1 MNSGN
6 TSCQYCCAIN
16 TPATISLIR
25 DKLYRRDKLEVDILM
40 KLGTMPLVESESCP
54 SGEITPA
61 QALREACENLKFVCG
76 RIKSTF
82 ITEMEQVRPNPS
94 LMEE

>member
-1 MNSGN
+1 MGQTFALEDEDHTLGNSLRFFLNKNPNVTFCGY
-6 TSCQYCCAIN
+6 SIMH
-16 TPATISLIR
+16 P
-25 DKLYRRDKLEVDILM
+25 
-40 KLGTMPLVESESCP
+40 SEKMVNLRIQT

>member
-1 MNSGN
+1 
-6 TSCQYCCAIN
+6 
-16 TPATISLIR
+16 
-25 DKLYRRDKLEVDILM
+25 M
-40 KLGTMPLVESESCP
+40 KLDTMPLFESGCCRA
-54 SGEITPA
+54 GEITPA

-82 ITEMEQVRPNPS
+82 IAEMEQVRPNPS